1 MKILLAPLALALG
14 AVLLLG
20 GDAAAGAP
28 GWVGPTPQVTKTVV
42 KHYDHHGVLT
52 EKIVTKTVVETV
64 VSRPAYLPPA
74 CAPVYAPRVI
84 VPARRIVVRRPY
96 GVCPPN
102 GFGLTIGW
110 RF

>member
-1 MKILLAPLALALG
+1 MKMLLAPLALG
-14 AVLLLG
+14 MVLLAG
-20 GDAAAGAP
+20 GDAAAGTP
-28 GWVGPTPQVTKTVV
+28 GWVGLAPPFGKKVV
-42 KHYDHHGVLT
+42 KHYDHHGELT
-52 EKIVTKTVVETV
+52 KKVVTKTFVETV

-96 GVCPPN
+96 GACPPN
-102 GFGLTIGW
+102 AFGFTIGW